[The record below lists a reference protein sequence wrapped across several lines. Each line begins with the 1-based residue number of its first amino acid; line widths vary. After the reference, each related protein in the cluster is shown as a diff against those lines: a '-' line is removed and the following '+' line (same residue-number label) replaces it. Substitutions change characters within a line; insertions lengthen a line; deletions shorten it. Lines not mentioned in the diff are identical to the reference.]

1 MRAFKYILTIA
12 LISVSVTVFSQETKV
27 VKNRKKIL
35 EKQEQEKEKAQEK
48 SIEEGKERHLNI
60 QTKETKKRMKKNAK
74 KTEAANKRRQGKK
87 RSFFARIF
95 GAK

>member
-48 SIEEGKERHLNI
+48 SIEEGKERPNP
-60 QTKETKKRMKKNAK
+60 
-74 KTEAANKRRQGKK
+74 GC
-87 RSFFARIF
+87 ARICLICAF
-95 GAK
+95 CHVFTAAARH